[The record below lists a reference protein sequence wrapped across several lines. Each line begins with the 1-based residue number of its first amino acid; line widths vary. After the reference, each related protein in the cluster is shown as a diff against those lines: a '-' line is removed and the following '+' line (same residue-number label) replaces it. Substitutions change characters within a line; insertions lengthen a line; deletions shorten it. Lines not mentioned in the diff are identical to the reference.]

1 MEYSNYS
8 INLNCNFYFWILPI
22 FNDMFCQVTDDTFI
36 LVVSGLTKII
46 LKITTS
52 CLFKTDI
59 KSNLSLFK
67 KDYLQKDIKTFKY
80 FTSLIRLIFSFLLLI
95 FDGLTQQYFEGLFG
109 CNFHYLKVFRVV
121 Q

>member
-1 MEYSNYS
+1 
-8 INLNCNFYFWILPI
+8 
-22 FNDMFCQVTDDTFI
+22 MFCQVTDDTFI

-67 KDYLQKDIKTFKY
+67 KD
-80 FTSLIRLIFSFLLLI
+80 S
-95 FDGLTQQYFEGLFG
+95 G
-109 CNFHYLKVFRVV
+109 C
-121 Q
+121 